1 MASET
6 DALSSDRQLKT
17 LVLTDLC
24 DSVELTARI
33 GDAAA
38 AELFRTLDVRALQLL
53 QRWKDLIDHTQ
64 IHFDNEDKW
73 MRDTNFAASN
83 CHTTHHKAVL
93 DVMREGLNYGLKG
106 HFVVVRKMNAELA
119 TWFPQHADTMDAAL
133 SDYLK
138 RIGYDTVTGHIAHPQ
153 AMPEQQIHGCSG
165 STDTDLTAG
174 EQPAACGH

>member
-1 MASET
+1 MSTLAWSDDLALGIEQMDQTHQEFVALRAAVEAAT
-6 DALSSDRQLKT
+6 D
-17 LVLTDLC
+17 
-24 DSVELTARI
+24 E
-33 GDAAA
+33 
-38 AELFRTLDVRALQLL
+38 QLL

-93 DVMREGLNYGLKG
+93 DVMREGLIYGLKG

-153 AMPEQQIHGCSG
+153 TMPEQQIHGCSG

>member
-1 MASET
+1 MS
-6 DALSSDRQLKT
+6 T
-17 LVLTDLC
+17 LVWSDDLALGIEQM
-24 DSVELTARI
+24 DQTHVEFVELRNAVE
-33 GDAAA
+33 AATD
-38 AELFRTLDVRALQLL
+38 EQLL

-138 RIGYDTVTGHIAHPQ
+138 RIGYDTVTGHIAHPE
-153 AMPEQQIHGCSG
+153 AMPGGQIHGCSG
-165 STDTDLTAG
+165 NTDTDLVAT
-174 EQPAACGH
+174 EPAEAASSCGH

>member
-1 MASET
+1 MSTLAWSDGLALGIEQMDQTHQEFVALRAAVEAAT
-6 DALSSDRQLKT
+6 D
-17 LVLTDLC
+17 
-24 DSVELTARI
+24 E
-33 GDAAA
+33 
-38 AELFRTLDVRALQLL
+38 QLL